1 GYVVPSGQRIHGSWR
16 LFPKNA
22 SLPVML
28 LMSKVTQGELRTIL
42 NMQNNIRNE
51 RQKHQYLYQSTDI
64 LINLAGMRD

>member
-1 GYVVPSGQRIHGSWR
+1 
-16 LFPKNA
+16 
-22 SLPVML
+22 ML

>member
-1 GYVVPSGQRIHGSWR
+1 MVPGGYF
-16 LFPKNA
+16 LKNA

-51 RQKHQYLYQSTDI
+51 RKNTNICIRVLTSLSTW
-64 LINLAGMRD
+64 LG